1 MTCRLRV
8 PLFVFEDWLARLA
21 DDPSTLLAVPLSFV
35 SEVSGAPICVVCP
48 SSAAQ
53 NRSDVLF
60 VFGDPG
66 VPDSLSGWS
75 NPPALRGLLW
85 IGLGAHRG
93 HISGVVVR
101 QHDRFQVEALDLMG
115 PGMRRL
121 HVLGYER
128 PSFSDPR
135 LSRTEGAL
143 GQATMM
149 RVRSVNVL
157 QIGCGRNGSLLAL
170 NLARLGVEQLTL
182 VDPDLVEEHNLG
194 EMEGVFD
201 SDIGLPKAVALA
213 RHLRIVNRAGAV
225 RTIAEE
231 ASHADCVAAARECDL
246 VVSCVDNDSARL
258 AAAIL
263 ATIFCVPHL
272 DVGTGVFLSDGARLA
287 GADVRLIS
295 PGDGCLLEWGG
306 LAQRDE
312 AIRILSGL
320 QVAPM
325 ADWQLE
331 RMGSL
336 RSLNEMAVGLAVQML
351 LDFVSGTL
359 IGSCWQRLEFS
370 PLGRASITHP
380 APTRDPE
387 CRLCASLGK
396 ADL

>member
-8 PLFVFEDWLARLA
+8 PLSLFQDWLDRLA
-21 DDPSTLLAVPLSFV
+21 EDPSSVVAVPMSFV
-35 SEVSGAPICVVCP
+35 SEVSGTPICVVRQP
-48 SSAAQ
+48 SEERNSSA
-53 NRSDVLF
+53 VLL

-66 VPDSLSGWS
+66 VPESLSGWS
-75 NPPALRGLLW
+75 NPPALRGFLW

-93 HISGVVVR
+93 QISGVVLC
-101 QHDRFQVEALDLMG
+101 HDARFRVEALDLVG

-121 HVLGYER
+121 PVLDTDR
-128 PSFSDPR
+128 PSFADPR
-135 LSRTEGAL
+135 LSRTVGAL
-143 GQATMM
+143 GQATVN
-149 RVRSVNVL
+149 RVRSLAVL

-194 EMEGVFD
+194 EMEGVFE
-201 SDIGLPKAVALA
+201 SDVGLPKAVALA
-213 RHLRIVNRAGAV
+213 RHLRLVNRAGAV
-225 RTIAEE
+225 QTISEG

-246 VVSCVDNDSARL
+246 VVSCVDNDPARL

-272 DVGTGVFLSDGARLA
+272 DVGTGVFLSEGARLA

-306 LAQRDE
+306 LARREE
-312 AIRILSGL
+312 AVRILSGL
-320 QVAPM
+320 QAAPT
-325 ADWQLE
+325 ADWQSE

-351 LDFVSGTL
+351 LDFVSGA
-359 IGSCWQRLEFS
+359 IQGSFWQQLELS
-370 PLGRASITHP
+370 PQGRASIAHP
-380 APTRDPE
+380 APNRDPA